1 MRHTAV
7 ASTAVPVDHAPGP
20 LPTIGVV
27 GAGQLGRMLHQAA
40 IGPGLRLRFLAASS
54 DDCTVAVHPDHD
66 LGSALDA
73 SALTAFAGTVDV
85 VTFEHEVVDLEA
97 LDRLAA
103 AGVVLRPGPVAMR
116 AVADKLDMRA
126 AVAAA
131 GLPVPPWRR
140 VDTVADVVDAVG
152 EWPDAV
158 LKLSR
163 GGYDGRGVF
172 MVSGVDEARA
182 VAAEVLGAGTPLLV
196 EPRLAF
202 EAEAAVIVA
211 RRPGGEMVVYDPVA
225 TTQVDGQC
233 RQVVAPSGL
242 GRAIDQQA
250 RSMGR
255 AIAEALDIVGL
266 VAVEFFVVAGDL
278 SVNELAVRP
287 HNTGHH
293 GIDACV
299 TSQFENHLRAVADLP
314 LGDPT
319 LRSPAAMVN
328 VIGDGDADPR
338 SRLAA
343 ALAADP
349 AARIHLYG
357 KGPRHDRKLG
367 HVTVCDDDPT
377 AACARA
383 WKVVAALGGQ
393 HP

>member
-1 MRHTAV
+1 
-7 ASTAVPVDHAPGP
+7 
-20 LPTIGVV
+20 
-27 GAGQLGRMLHQAA
+27 
-40 IGPGLRLRFLAASS
+40 
-54 DDCTVAVHPDHD
+54 
-66 LGSALDA
+66 
-73 SALTAFAGTVDV
+73 LTAFADTVDV
-85 VTFEHEVVDLEA
+85 VTFEHEVLDLEA

-103 AGVVLRPGPVAMR
+103 AGAVLRPGPQAMR

-131 GLPVPPWRR
+131 GLPIPPWRR
-140 VDTVADVVDAVG
+140 ADTVDDVVEAVG
-152 EWPDAV
+152 DWPDAV

-172 MVSGVDEARA
+172 MVSGVDEART
-182 VAAEVLGAGTPLLV
+182 VAGEVLTAGTPLLV

-211 RRPGGEMVVYDPVA
+211 RRPSGEMVVYDPVT

-242 GRAIDQQA
+242 GDDIDGQA

-255 AIAEALDIVGL
+255 AVAEALDVVGL
-266 VAVEFFVVAGDL
+266 VAVEFFVVDGQL

-293 GIDACV
+293 SIDACV

-319 LRSPAAMVN
+319 LRSPAVMVN
-328 VIGDGDADPR
+328 IIGEGDVDPR
-338 SRLAA
+338 ARLGAA
-343 ALAADP
+343 MALDP
-349 AARIHLYG
+349 GARIHLYG

-367 HVTVCDDDPT
+367 HVTVCDADGER
-377 AACARA
+377 AAKRA
-383 WKVVAALGGQ
+383 WRVVAALGAQKAGSGA
-393 HP
+393 